1 MNSRMGRHGRKY
13 EEMPKEKGVQMRVIK
28 RLFKYLRKYPI
39 ALIVVFLAVIIT
51 SGASLALPY
60 VLQVAIDEFIV
71 VDSVNL
77 EMLAIIFIAL
87 VIVSVFVSFMN
98 WILQFLMSVVA
109 SKVTRDLREEAF
121 KKLQSL
127 PIAYYDKR
135 SHGEIM
141 STITNDVE
149 TVFNGMSQV
158 VPQLVSAGILLVG
171 SVILMFITNW
181 QLTLINFAIF
191 PLMIFLTIF
200 ITTRAFKYFGAQQEN
215 LAQVN
220 GITKSGITGLK
231 AVKLYSQEE
240 EMIEKFE
247 KANQGLQQSSFKA
260 QIYSG
265 MVFPLIGLV
274 NNLLY
279 ALLVSIGTLFYING
293 VGLITVGKI
302 QSMTNYSKMFTRP
315 VSNIAQIFNVLQA
328 AVAGGY
334 RLFKLIDEPSEYE
347 NDTDE
352 VLENIRGEVEFKNVH
367 FSYEPGTKV
376 LNNVSFKALPGQ
388 VVAIVGPTGS
398 GKTTIINLLTRF
410 YDIEEG
416 HILLDGKD
424 TYELSKDFLRSQ
436 VGIVLQTTYLFKG
449 TIFDNIRYAKLDAT
463 EDEVVEAA
471 KLAHVHDI
479 IERLP
484 RKYQTKIKEGGSNF
498 SHGERQ
504 LLSIA
509 RTILSNPKVLVLDEA
524 TSSVDT
530 RTEAKIQKSM
540 QILMQNRTSFV
551 IAHRLQTIKNADI
564 ILVVKDGEIVEQG
577 NHDTL
582 LKQQGMYYDMYTTQF
597 STGN

>member
-1 MNSRMGRHGRKY
+1 MNARVGRMGRHGQKY
-13 EEMPKEKGVQMRVIK
+13 EMPKEKGVQMRVIK
-28 RLFKYLRKYPI
+28 RLFKYLKKYPL
-39 ALIVVFLAVIIT
+39 ALVVVFFAVIIT

-60 VLQVAIDEFIV
+60 VLQIAIDEFIV

-87 VIVSVFVSFMN
+87 VIVSVFVSFMH
-98 WILQFLMSVVA
+98 WILQFVMSVVA
-109 SKVTRDLREEAF
+109 SKVTRDLRKEAF
-121 KKLQSL
+121 EKLQSL

-158 VPQLVSAGILLVG
+158 VPQLISAVILLVG
-171 SVILMFITNW
+171 SVILMFVTNW
-181 QLTLINFAIF
+181 QLTLINFAVF
-191 PLMIFLTIF
+191 PVMIFLTIF

-215 LAQVN
+215 LGQVN

-231 AVKLYSQEE
+231 AVKLYSQEN

-247 KANQGLQQSSFKA
+247 KANQGLQQSSYKA

-265 MVFPLIGLV
+265 MVFPLVGLV

-279 ALLVSIGTLFYING
+279 ALLVSIGTLFLVNG

-315 VSNIAQIFNVLQA
+315 ISNIAQIFNVLQA
-328 AVAGGY
+328 SVAGGY
-334 RLFKLIDEPSEYE
+334 RLFQLIDEPSEYE
-347 NDTDE
+347 NDSKE

-376 LNNVSFKALPGQ
+376 LKNVSFKALPGQ
-388 VVAIVGPTGS
+388 VIAIVGPTGS

-410 YDIEEG
+410 YDIESKFIIVVLPLPVGPTIAITNLLTRFYDIEQG
-416 HILLDGKD
+416 QILLDGKD
-424 TYELSKDFLRSQ
+424 TYELSKDFLRLQ

-449 TIFDNIRYAKLDAT
+449 TIFENIRYAKNDAT
-463 EDEVVEAA
+463 EEEVIEAA

-504 LLSIA
+504 LISIA

-564 ILVVKDGEIVEQG
+564 ILV
-577 NHDTL
+577 
-582 LKQQGMYYDMYTTQF
+582 
-597 STGN
+597 